1 MRASGIH
8 PSHWLTGV
16 FSGFVARHNGLLL
29 IWRCKLSFLTIR
41 ISQLSAFLVWICTVI
56 GGQVNLMCIRAYGT
70 GDCGIASRGK
80 QYHENMVKS
89 LPTMS
94 MTELR
99 AETKNMVGDRENGM
113 NDKA

>member
-1 MRASGIH
+1 
-8 PSHWLTGV
+8 
-16 FSGFVARHNGLLL
+16 
-29 IWRCKLSFLTIR
+29 
-41 ISQLSAFLVWICTVI
+41 
-56 GGQVNLMCIRAYGT
+56 MCIRAYGT